1 MLHFDFLEK
10 DLGIFHFVYDFSR
23 QIFLMLYSISWS
35 NFTVG
40 LSLLL
45 GILGNMYCKCLLT
58 RLWRHKFSIFYF
70 FSQKSSY
77 QAVFLHDRKVK
88 TKISLSWKQK
98 ERSRWNKKHFSSFL
112 KSFQIQKL
120 IKSILIHEYQHK
132 STGVKKNQHE
142 STRINTSLTRI
153 NASPTRVNT
162 NQHQSTRVNMSPTQ
176 VNTNQHE
183 SNSSQHES
191 ARV

>member
-1 MLHFDFLEK
+1 MTP
-10 DLGIFHFVYDFSR
+10 
-23 QIFLMLYSISWS
+23 QIF
-35 NFTVG
+35 N
-40 LSLLL
+40 
-45 GILGNMYCKCLLT
+45 
-58 RLWRHKFSIFYF
+58 FYF
-70 FSQKSSY
+70 FSQKSVY

-132 STGVKKNQHE
+132 STGVKKNQHD

-153 NASPTRVNT
+153 NTSPTRVNT
-162 NQHQSTRVNMSPTQ
+162 NQHESTRVNMSPTQ
-176 VNTNQHE
+176 VNTSPTRVNRNQHE
-183 SNSSQHES
+183 SKTSLDPKKWINM
-191 ARV
+191 ARQNRNVTCQWCFPEKYDK